1 MSARIFKTSNS
12 AELLEGMR
20 TARMCI
26 GRGDVVA
33 IPTDTQYALVADAF
47 KPAAVA
53 KLRSARGMPA
63 NAPLSVFLPGI
74 PTLAA
79 LAEHVDEDVKTLAQE
94 FWPGGLTL
102 IVPAGESLAW
112 DLGETK
118 GTVALRMPG
127 NRIALEL
134 LSETGP
140 LVQSGAFI
148 QGEKPLVS
156 PSAIAKRLGD
166 AVSVFL
172 AAGQEKPGKEFST
185 VIDATGVGH
194 SGGKLRVVREG
205 LIPLTDIFHA
215 VPAERFA

>member
-1 MSARIFKTSNS
+1 
-12 AELLEGMR
+12 
-20 TARMCI
+20 
-26 GRGDVVA
+26 
-33 IPTDTQYALVADAF
+33 
-47 KPAAVA
+47 
-53 KLRSARGMPA
+53 
-63 NAPLSVFLPGI
+63 
-74 PTLAA
+74 
-79 LAEHVDEDVKTLAQE
+79 
-94 FWPGGLTL
+94 WPGGLTL

-172 AAGQEKPGKEFST
+172 AAGEEKPGKEFST

-194 SGGKLRVVREG
+194 PGGKLRVVREG